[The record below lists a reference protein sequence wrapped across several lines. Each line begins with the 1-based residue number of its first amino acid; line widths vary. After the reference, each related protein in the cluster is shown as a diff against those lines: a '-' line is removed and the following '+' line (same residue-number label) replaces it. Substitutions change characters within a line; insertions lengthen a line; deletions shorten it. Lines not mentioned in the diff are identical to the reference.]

1 MIRLRMIPLA
11 GATML
16 IMFGGITL
24 SSALNLWKTE
34 GSKEPV
40 KFSQGQFAGQP
51 NPSDIRGSY
60 TWLDLEKNF
69 GIDAA
74 ETAAAF
80 SFGSAQLVVSERLN
94 VLETMYVPIVPSGKE
109 IGTDSVRL
117 FVALL
122 SGLPHNPEEGTALP
136 PGAIAY
142 LEERGKIDAQGKER
156 WTVVLSGAEGSSAPA
171 AASPA
176 PTAVSPA
183 AGTAAA
189 GTPGTAAPATAG
201 TAAGTGTGTAAGTAA
216 GTAPAAETHVKPD
229 RFVSG
234 QTTVG
239 ELYTWGLT
247 EAEVVKTLGFTPKNR
262 TSSIKDEVSAAGGS
276 FGSIKTVLQAL
287 VDSKAKN

>member
-1 MIRLRMIPLA
+1 MIPLA

-16 IMFGGITL
+16 IMFGGIAL

-69 GIDAA
+69 GINGTEA
-74 ETAAAF
+74 AAAF

-94 VLETMYVPIVPSGKE
+94 VLETMYVPLVPSGKE

-122 SGLPHNPEEGTALP
+122 TSLPHNPEEGTALP

-156 WTVVLSGAEGSSAPA
+156 WTAALAGAEGSTAQA

-183 AGTAAA
+183 AGAAAA
-189 GTPGTAAPATAG
+189 GTP
-201 TAAGTGTGTAAGTAA
+201 GTAAGTAA
-216 GTAPAAETHVKPD
+216 GTAPAAETHVRPD

-247 EAEVVKTLGFTPKNR
+247 EAEVAKTLGFTPKNR

-276 FGSIKTVLQAL
+276 FGSIKTVLQGL